1 MDGTTGPGSPRKLD
15 FQDHRREL
23 QDNRYVYAVVSR
35 RSRGLSIGL
44 NLNPDKACTFA
55 CPYCQVDRTIPGGDR
70 RIDLDRLEAELCRL
84 LDLSASGEI
93 WSHAP
98 FSTAA
103 PALRR
108 VNDIALAGDGEPTAC
123 PDFAAVVERLGQIL
137 PRYSFPDLGLYLL
150 TTGTLFHRP
159 AVDAALQT
167 FEAIGGEIWAKLD
180 AGTQAWFERVD
191 GTRLSLDRIQNN
203 LLVPARRKP
212 IVIQSFFCA
221 IGTDAPGSDEAQAWA
236 ARIAN
241 LLAQGAQIREIQ
253 VTTVARKPADS
264 SVTGL
269 SETTLE
275 SIAAA
280 ARSLGPPVRVYPG
293 SPAGMAAASPAT
305 TAPSSLPSPSANA
318 DAPPV
323 APHPHR
329 IPEA

>member
-1 MDGTTGPGSPRKLD
+1 MDGRNGPGSPRKLD

-55 CPYCQVDRTIPGGDR
+55 CPYCQVDRTLPGGDR
-70 RIDLDRLEAELCRL
+70 RIDLDRLEAELCGL
-84 LDLSASGEI
+84 LDLAASGEI
-93 WSHAP
+93 WSHDP

-123 PDFAAVVERLGQIL
+123 PEFGSVVERLGQIL
-137 PRYSFPDLGLYLL
+137 PRYSFPELGLYLL
-150 TTGTLFHRP
+150 TTGSLFHRP
-159 AVDAALQT
+159 AVDRSLQS

-221 IGTDAPGSDEAQAWA
+221 IGTEAPGPAEAEAWA
-236 ARIAN
+236 ARIAS

-264 SVTGL
+264 SVTAL
-269 SETTLE
+269 SDTTLE

-293 SPAGMAAASPAT
+293 SPAVFGSTPRTAAPASSPA
-305 TAPSSLPSPSANA
+305 SPSATA

-323 APHPHR
+323 APQPHR
-329 IPEA
+329 IIEA